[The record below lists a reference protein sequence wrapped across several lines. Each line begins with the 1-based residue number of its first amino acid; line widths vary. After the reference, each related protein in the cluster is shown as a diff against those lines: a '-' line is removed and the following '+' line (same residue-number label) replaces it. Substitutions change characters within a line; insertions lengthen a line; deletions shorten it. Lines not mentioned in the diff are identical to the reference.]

1 MSNVDVTFIA
11 ECQKVALARCIGVWT
26 VHWTAVL
33 NRTFVPISLVSDK
46 MTILSIVKIFF
57 SSRPNDHRPFLR
69 DNLIGIQDLGA
80 NEQHFL

>member
-11 ECQKVALARCIGVWT
+11 ECQKGSFGTMYWCLDSALDT
-26 VHWTAVL
+26 VL

-46 MTILSIVKIFF
+46 MTILSIVEIFF

-80 NEQHFL
+80 NEQHFI

>member
-11 ECQKVALARCIGVWT
+11 ECQKGSFGTMYWCLDSALDT
-26 VHWTAVL
+26 VL

-46 MTILSIVKIFF
+46 MTILSIVEIFF